1 MGEGRGVRAHVK
13 GSTYMEKITLAYITT
28 LAASLADADDTHAQ
42 AVEDGLRSLGNALV
56 QYVPQSDKPLDSAE
70 FKAAADSVKAVFR
83 SKYLNRQRYAGKG
96 ADRRPVN
103 MAMAKTVSDMPESE
117 REKLAKDAPERKV
130 WDGILAY
137 ARQNWK
143 RVADIAFPIAPD
155 SAGSTEKA
163 KKVPTPDAILAA
175 LDAFLESNPAP
186 ALVANLFDQFA
197 ARRPKK

>member
-1 MGEGRGVRAHVK
+1 
-13 GSTYMEKITLAYITT
+13 MEKITLAYITT

-42 AVEDGLRSLGNALV
+42 AVEDGLRTLATALV
-56 QYVPQSDKPLDSAE
+56 QYIPSSDKPRDSAE
-70 FKAAADSVKAVFR
+70 FKAAADGVKAVFR
-83 SKYLNRQRYAGKG
+83 GKYLNRQRHTGKG

-103 MAMAKTVSDMPESE
+103 MAMAKMVSDMPEAD

-130 WDGILAY
+130 WDAILAY
-137 ARQNWK
+137 ARLNWK
-143 RVADIAFPIAPD
+143 RVADIAFPVATD

-163 KKVPTPDAILAA
+163 KKAPTPDAILAA